1 MKYIPNHL
9 IEEAKQKVNLLTY
22 IESTTGSTAKRVG
35 NAYFINPC
43 PICGGKDHFSIKRD
57 KNYFNSFSCD
67 AGGTIIDFLM
77 QYENLSKEEALQKV
91 VEVSGL
97 NDYTKETDIMQENQN
112 KKAPTELGKDDSFNA
127 IIEGMHSNVS
137 QTDYFLKRG
146 LSQQIIDKYKL
157 GYAPNGMIDAIEQSS
172 LLNETPNDYMKAYK
186 YFLPIWDKDD
196 VCRYFITRLDEKS
209 IPKGLENPHKTH
221 NLKGYKAKLFNERY
235 LESCESDVIFIVE
248 GIFDALSIEDM
259 GYSAIALNS
268 VVNAGML
275 VKKIIE
281 YKESIESKEFVL
293 IPDNDSA
300 GESLSSNLQSKFQD
314 IGRDLHIYSLPS
326 EFKDVNESLI
336 NKPEE
341 LRKFLADIQNSV
353 DRKWK
358 EHFVSSY
365 LEEFLSEI
373 TAGGLTPIP
382 TGFKELDNKLNGGLI
397 PGLYVL
403 GAISSIGKTAF
414 VHQICDYIAMKNTPV
429 FYFSLEMSRKEL
441 ISRSLSRQTF
451 LSTAQDAYS
460 SQDFLQSIVPHHLLS
475 QSISNYHA
483 IAENLSIKESAFNSD
498 VLTIRKSVEEYKRK
512 CKNFVVVIDYLQILQ
527 MPKGKSLSDKQLAD
541 FNVTQLKKISRDF
554 DVPVV
559 VISSFNRA
567 NYGLSVSY
575 ESFKESGGIEYSADV
590 VMGLQFKGIEK
601 AGRNEEAKRE
611 QINQWRAKERRELEL
626 ILLKQRS
633 GVAFAKM
640 NFEYQAK
647 FNYFEE
653 VVA

>member
-1 MKYIPNHL
+1 MCSF
-9 IEEAKQKVNLLTY
+9 T
-22 IESTTGSTAKRVG
+22 
-35 NAYFINPC
+35 

-57 KNYFNSFSCD
+57 KNYFNSFGCD
-67 AGGTIIDFLM
+67 AQGTIVDFM
-77 QYENLSKEEALQKV
+77 IQYENLTKSEALQKLI
-91 VEVSGL
+91 EIFGL
-97 NDYTKETDIMQENQN
+97 ENYTEETDIMQGNQN
-112 KKAPTELGKDDSFNA
+112 KKAPTELAKDVSFNS
-127 IIEGMHSNVS
+127 IIARMHSNVS

-146 LSQQIIDKYKL
+146 LSQQIIEKYKL
-157 GYAPNGMIDAIEQSS
+157 GYAPNGMNDAIEQSS
-172 LLNETPNDYMKAYK
+172 LFNESTNDYMRAYK
-186 YFLPIWDKDD
+186 YFLPLWDEDD
-196 VCRYFITRLDEKS
+196 KCRYFITRLDEEGISKE
-209 IPKGLENPHKTH
+209 LEKPPKTH
-221 NLKGYKAKLFNERY
+221 NLKGYKVKLFNERY
-235 LESCESDVIFIVE
+235 LKSCESDVIFIVE

-275 VKKIIE
+275 AKKIKE

-300 GESLSSNLQSKFQD
+300 GESLSSNLQSKLQD

-326 EFKDVNESLI
+326 GFKDVNEFLI
-336 NKPEE
+336 NNPQE
-341 LRKFLADIQNSV
+341 LRQFLADIQNSV

-358 EHFVSSY
+358 EQFVSSY
-365 LEEFLSEI
+365 LEDFFSEI

-414 VHQICDYIAMKNTPV
+414 VHQICDYVAMKNTPV

-441 ISRSLSRQTF
+441 ISRSLSRQSY
-451 LSTAQDAYS
+451 LSSPQDAYS
-460 SQDFLQSIVPHHLLS
+460 SQEFLQSKVSKQFIS
-475 QSISNYHA
+475 QMISDYQSV
-483 IAENLSIKESAFNSD
+483 AESLSIKESAFNSD
-498 VLTIRKSVEEYKRK
+498 VLTIRNSIEEYKRK
-512 CKNFVVVIDYLQILQ
+512 CKNFVVVVDYLQILQ
-527 MPKGKSLSDKQLAD
+527 SPPDKNLSDKQLAD
-541 FNVTQLKKISRDF
+541 YNVTQLKKISRDF
-554 DVPVV
+554 DVPVI

-567 NYGLSVSY
+567 NYGHSVSY

-601 AGRNEEAKRE
+601 VGRNNEEAKRE
-611 QINQWRAKERRELEL
+611 QINQWRAEVKRELEL
-626 ILLKQRS
+626 VILKQRN

-640 NFEYQAK
+640 DFHYQAK